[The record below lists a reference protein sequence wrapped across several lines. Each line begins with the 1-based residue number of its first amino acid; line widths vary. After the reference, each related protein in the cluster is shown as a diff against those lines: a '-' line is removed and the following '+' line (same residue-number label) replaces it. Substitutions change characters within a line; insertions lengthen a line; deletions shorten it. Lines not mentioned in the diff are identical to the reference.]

1 MKNPEHPIYSDN
13 GIQIYVNDNTS
24 QLADYNERMKRSNIR
39 STIIYFYR
47 CSKYGFTCNVE
58 LNSWGRSSAIEAF
71 KAVGL
76 NVAFDAVSRE
86 FTIQNTR
93 DKFNFVLKYGGF
105 SDK

>member
-47 CSKYGFTCNVE
+47 CSKYGFACNVE
-58 LNSWGRSSAIEAF
+58 LNNWGKETAIGAF
-71 KAVGL
+71 KEAGL
-76 NVAFDAVSRE
+76 SVAFDKRLRE
-86 FTIQNTR
+86 YIIQNTKDR
-93 DKFNFVLKYGGF
+93 FNFVLKYGGYC
-105 SDK
+105 DK

>member
-1 MKNPEHPIYSDN
+1 MKNPAHPIYSDSAM
-13 GIQIYVNDNTS
+13 QIYVNDHS
-24 QLADYNERMKRSNIR
+24 GDLADYSKRLARMGVN
-39 STIIYFYR
+39 STLIYLYR
-47 CSKYGFTCNVE
+47 ASEYGFTCNVE